1 MTDNDKKLIEQAL
14 CLGPFSFD
22 EAFEMAEK
30 ADTPEARK
38 RLEDIGKSLH
48 HRSEAIV
55 GME

>member
-1 MTDNDKKLIEQAL
+1 MTEKDKQLIEKAL
-14 CLGPFSFD
+14 ELGPFSFD
-22 EAFEMAEK
+22 EAFALAEK

-48 HRSEAIV
+48 HRSEAIA